1 MHPSVKSGKFS
12 SFSFLN
18 FWVDIQKQDRFNRLN
33 VIMSVSFTGIHLF
46 VVFLERSKMTIIIMT
61 TLGETVEVS
70 RVRYDC
76 VILTCKK
83 K

>member
-1 MHPSVKSGKFS
+1 
-12 SFSFLN
+12 
-18 FWVDIQKQDRFNRLN
+18 
-33 VIMSVSFTGIHLF
+33 
-46 VVFLERSKMTIIIMT
+46 MTIIIMT

-83 K
+83 A

>member
-1 MHPSVKSGKFS
+1 MP
-12 SFSFLN
+12 
-18 FWVDIQKQDRFNRLN
+18 
-33 VIMSVSFTGIHLF
+33 
-46 VVFLERSKMTIIIMT
+46 IIIMT

-70 RVRYDC
+70 RVRYDY

>member
-1 MHPSVKSGKFS
+1 
-12 SFSFLN
+12 
-18 FWVDIQKQDRFNRLN
+18 
-33 VIMSVSFTGIHLF
+33 
-46 VVFLERSKMTIIIMT
+46 MTIIIMT
-61 TLGETVEVS
+61 TLGETVDVS

>member
-1 MHPSVKSGKFS
+1 MLILLYAPKCEKWQVFFFFFFKFLS
-12 SFSFLN
+12 RHS
-18 FWVDIQKQDRFNRLN
+18 K
-33 VIMSVSFTGIHLF
+33 TGP
-46 VVFLERSKMTIIIMT
+46 IIIMT

-83 K
+83 A